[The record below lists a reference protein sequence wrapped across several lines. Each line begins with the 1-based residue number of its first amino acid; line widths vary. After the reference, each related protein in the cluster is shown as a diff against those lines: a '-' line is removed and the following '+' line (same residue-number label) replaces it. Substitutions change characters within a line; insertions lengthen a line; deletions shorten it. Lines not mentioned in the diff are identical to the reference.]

1 MYVSTHNLC
10 NIMYVLF
17 GKLGLICLKIMA
29 SGQSPS
35 MMYAY
40 ELENIASIVDEMLSP
55 CENPEASP
63 LLKILSNVSF
73 AQKGKLLSIFI
84 D

>member
-1 MYVSTHNLC
+1 MS
-10 NIMYVLF
+10 VLF
-17 GKLGLICLKIMA
+17 EKLGLICLKIMA
-29 SGQSPS
+29 TRQSPPP

-40 ELENIASIVDEMLSP
+40 ESVVDEMLSP

-73 AQKGKLLSIFI
+73 AQKDKLLSFFI